1 MRQSPASQASMSDES
16 TSPASLSRESMSRA
30 SAGRSTRSPRR
41 RLGLAVAAVLALLP
55 LAAACQDA
63 AFTAEPVDLACPSQ
77 PGGPVTLAV
86 GARANSAAP
95 VLPPPIVDL
104 VREAAKQSQT
114 VSIVRVDGS
123 PTVSFQGTFRTDA
136 ANDVARASELEQ
148 FVRDVQNRVA
158 ALLPK
163 APEADVLA
171 ALGEAARITPAG
183 GTVVLVDSGLQTT
196 GQIRFQDPG
205 TFGADPAE
213 FVAYLRAR
221 SLMPALSDRSVVL
234 VGLGNTAEPQAALDA
249 SLRGRVTALWQ
260 TVVQAAGAS
269 CVEVIDTAASRTSV
283 ATDVPVTLV
292 TLPSVPPFQPCG
304 ETVLRDGD
312 TVGFLPD
319 QAVFRDPAAARATLQ
334 ELANLLLNGR
344 QEVEL
349 IGTTATAGPSE
360 EGRIQLSLRRAEAV
374 KSVLVELGVPAE
386 RITTVGA
393 GATWP
398 DRIPDLAPDG
408 SLIPWAAAQNRSVI
422 VRLSCPT
429 TS

>member
-1 MRQSPASQASMSDES
+1 MTSASMKR
-16 TSPASLSRESMSRA
+16 T
-30 SAGRSTRSPRR
+30 GRPSHR
-41 RLGLAVAAVLALLP
+41 RLGLALGAVLALLP
-55 LAAACQDA
+55 LTGCQDA
-63 AFTAEPVDLACPSQ
+63 GFSVEPVDLACPSQ

-136 ANDVARASELEQ
+136 ANDVARTSELDQ

-158 ALLPK
+158 ALRPK

-183 GTVVLVDSGLQTT
+183 GTVVLIDSGLQTT

-205 TFGADPAE
+205 TFGADPSE
-213 FVAYLRAR
+213 FVTYLRAR
-221 SLMPALSDRSVVL
+221 SLMPALADRSVVL
-234 VGLGNTAEPQAALDA
+234 VGLGNTAEPQPALDA
-249 SLRGRVTALWQ
+249 GLRARVTALWQ

-269 CVEVIDTAASRTSV
+269 CVEIVDTAAGRTSV
-283 ATDVPVTLV
+283 DTDIPVTLV
-292 TLPSVPPFQPCG
+292 ALPSVPPFQPCG

-319 QAVFRDPAAARATLQ
+319 QAVFRDPVAARVTLQDLATLVI
-334 ELANLLLNGR
+334 NGR

-360 EGRIQLSLRRAEAV
+360 EGRVQLSRQRAEAV

-393 GATWP
+393 GTSWP
-398 DRIPDLAPDG
+398 DRVPDLAPDG

>member
-1 MRQSPASQASMSDES
+1 MRLSDRS
-16 TSPASLSRESMSRA
+16 
-30 SAGRSTRSPRR
+30 GRGQ
-41 RLGLAVAAVLALLP
+41 RLGLALTAMLAVLP
-55 LAAACQDA
+55 MAAACSDG
-63 AFTAEPVDLACPSQ
+63 AFTPEQVDLTCPAQ

-95 VLPPPIVDL
+95 VLPPAIVDL
-104 VREAAKQSQT
+104 TREAAKQSQT
-114 VSIVRVDGS
+114 VSLVRVDGS

-136 ANDVARASELEQ
+136 ANDVARDNELAM
-148 FVRDVQNRVA
+148 FVSDVQSRVT

-163 APEADVLA
+163 APEADVLGA
-171 ALGEAARITPAG
+171 IGEAARITPEG
-183 GTVVLVDSGLQTT
+183 GTVVLIDSGLQTT

-205 TFGADPAE
+205 TFGADPKE
-213 FVAYLRAR
+213 FVAYLQAR
-221 SLMPALSDRSVVL
+221 SLMPSLTGRSVVL

-249 SLRGRVTALWQ
+249 SLRARVTELWH
-260 TVVQAAGAS
+260 TVVSSAGAS

-283 ATDVPVTLV
+283 TTDVPVTPV
-292 TLPSVPPFQPCG
+292 TLPTVPPFQPCG

-334 ELANLLLNGR
+334 DLATLVINGR
-344 QEVEL
+344 QAVEL
-349 IGTTATAGPSE
+349 IGTTAMAGPSE
-360 EGRIQLSLRRAEAV
+360 EGRIELSNRRAEAV
-374 KSVLVELGVPAE
+374 KGVLVELGVPAD
-386 RITTVGA
+386 RITTRGV

-398 DRIPDLAPDG
+398 DRVPDIAPDG

-429 TS
+429 NP